1 VADTSQISPFVF
13 GCSGGLV
20 LNKDTFSFEPGESR
34 ILQNFEPDIKGGY
47 KRILGTTFYN
57 TNVVPQVSASSERVV
72 MSAIFND
79 LVLGARGGSIH
90 RGSSGS
96 GSWTS
101 VATGLGTP
109 SKNYEFQKFNFD
121 GTDKIVVATGTSFP
135 KIIDTS
141 YNVTSVNATGSV
153 NGFSIV
159 EVFKNHIFFAGGS
172 SAPQEIK
179 FMGPFQTN
187 DFTSGNGGGA
197 IKVDT
202 TITGLKVFRGSL
214 FIFGLDKIFKL
225 TGTSLSDFVITPIT
239 RTIGCLDR
247 GSIQELGGDIV
258 FLAPDGI
265 RTIAGTERIDDV
277 ELGTVS
283 KQIQERI
290 DEVGTDNVS
299 SLVIRK
305 KSQYRMFYPKT
316 SGTEASA
323 KAIISVVKVNSNT
336 GRLGYEYAD
345 LVGIKASCCDSDFIG
360 SEETALHGGYDGYIY
375 LQESGT
381 SASNVFT
388 RAGGTANIESI
399 YKSPDLTMG
408 DPGIRKTMQ
417 RVIVNYTNEG
427 LVDANLRLRYD
438 YDSATT
444 PQPGSYPLATGNIPA
459 IYGTGTYSNS
469 TYNQSSLPLVR
480 QDVQGSG
487 FAVAVKVNDESA
499 NPPISLKGFELEF
512 VPGGRR

>member
-1 VADTSQISPFVF
+1 MADTSQISPFIY

-20 LNKDTFSFEPGESR
+20 LNKDTFSFQPGESR

-47 KRILGTTFYN
+47 RKILGTTFYN
-57 TNVVPQVSASSERVV
+57 TNIVPQVSAASERVV
-72 MSAIFND
+72 MSAVFND
-79 LVLGARGGSIH
+79 KLLVARGGSIH
-90 RGSSGS
+90 QGTSGS

-101 VATGLGTP
+101 VLTGLGTP
-109 SKNYEFQKFNFD
+109 TANYTFSKFNFD
-121 GTDKIVVATGTSFP
+121 GTDKIVIATGTSFP

-141 YNVTSVNATGSV
+141 YNVTNVNASGSA
-153 NGFSIV
+153 NTFSIV
-159 EVFKNHIFFAGGS
+159 EVFKNHIFFAGATGS
-172 SAPQEIK
+172 TQQIS
-179 FMGPFQTN
+179 FMGPFETN
-187 DFTSGNGGGA
+187 TFTTGSGGGS

-202 TITGLKVFRGSL
+202 TIIGLKVFRGNL
-214 FIFGLDKIFKL
+214 FIFGIDKIFKL
-225 TGTSLSDFVITPIT
+225 TGSTSSDFVITPVT

-290 DEVGTDNVS
+290 DEVGTDNVT

-316 SGTEASA
+316 SGTEASS
-323 KAIISVVKVNSNT
+323 KAVISVVKSNSNT
-336 GRLGYEYAD
+336 GQLGYEYAD
-345 LVGIKASCCDSDFIG
+345 MVGVKPSCCDSDFVG
-360 SEETALHGGYDGYIY
+360 ATETAVHGGYDGYIY
-375 LQESGT
+375 LQESG
-381 SASNVFT
+381 NVFT
-388 RAGGTANIESI
+388 RVGGTANIESI
-399 YKSPDLTMG
+399 YKSPDLAMG
-408 DPGIRKTMQ
+408 DPGIRKSMQ

-427 LVDANLRLRYD
+427 LVDANLQLRYD

-444 PQPGSYPLATGNIPA
+444 PQPGTYPLTTGNIPA
-459 IYGTGTYSNS
+459 IYGTGTYGNS
-469 TYNQSSLPLVR
+469 TYNQSSLPLIR

-487 FAVAVKVNDESA
+487 FAVAIKVNDSSA
-499 NPPISLKGFELEF
+499 FPPISLKGFELEF
-512 VPGGRR
+512 TPGGRR

>member
-1 VADTSQISPFVF
+1 MADTSQISPFIY

-20 LNKDTFSFEPGESR
+20 LNKDTFSFQPGESR

-47 KRILGTTFYN
+47 RKILGTTFYN
-57 TNVVPQVSASSERVV
+57 TNIVPQVSTASERIV
-72 MSAIFND
+72 MSAVFND
-79 LVLGARGGSIH
+79 KLLVARGGSIH
-90 RGSSGS
+90 QGASGS

-101 VATGLGTP
+101 VLTGLGTP
-109 SKNYEFQKFNFD
+109 TANYTFSKFNFD
-121 GTDKIVVATGTSFP
+121 GTDKIVIATGTSFP

-141 YNVTSVNATGSV
+141 YNVTNVNASGSA
-153 NGFSIV
+153 NTFSIV
-159 EVFKNHIFFAGGS
+159 EVFKNHIFFAGATGS
-172 SAPQEIK
+172 TQQIS
-179 FMGPFQTN
+179 FMGPFETN
-187 DFTSGNGGGA
+187 TFTTGSGGGS

-202 TITGLKVFRGSL
+202 TIIGLKVFRGNL
-214 FIFGLDKIFKL
+214 FIFGIDKIFKL
-225 TGTSLSDFVITPIT
+225 TGSTSSDFVITPVT

-290 DEVGTDNVS
+290 DEVGTDNVT

-316 SGTEASA
+316 SGTEASS
-323 KAIISVVKVNSNT
+323 KAVISVVKSNSNT
-336 GRLGYEYAD
+336 GQLGYEYAD
-345 LVGIKASCCDSDFIG
+345 MVGVKPSCCDSDFVG
-360 SEETALHGGYDGYIY
+360 ATETAVHGGYDGYIY
-375 LQESGT
+375 LQESG
-381 SASNVFT
+381 NVFT
-388 RAGGTANIESI
+388 RVGGTANIESI
-399 YKSPDLTMG
+399 YKSPDLAMG
-408 DPGIRKTMQ
+408 DPGIRKSMQ

-427 LVDANLRLRYD
+427 LVDANLQLRYD

-444 PQPGSYPLATGNIPA
+444 PQPGTYPLTTGNIPA
-459 IYGTGTYSNS
+459 IYGTGTYGNS
-469 TYNQSSLPLVR
+469 TYNQSSLPLIR

-487 FAVAVKVNDESA
+487 FAVAIKVNDSSA
-499 NPPISLKGFELEF
+499 FPPISLKGFELEF
-512 VPGGRR
+512 TPGGRR

>member
-1 VADTSQISPFVF
+1 MADTSQISPFIY

-20 LNKDTFSFEPGESR
+20 LNKDTFSFQPGESR

-47 KRILGTTFYN
+47 RKILGTTFYN
-57 TNVVPQVSASSERVV
+57 TNIVPQVSSASERVV
-72 MSAIFND
+72 MSAVFND
-79 LVLGARGGSIH
+79 KLLVARGGSIH
-90 RGSSGS
+90 QGTSGS

-101 VATGLGTP
+101 VLTGLGTP
-109 SKNYEFQKFNFD
+109 TANYTFSKFNFD
-121 GTDKIVVATGTSFP
+121 GTDKIVIATGTSFP

-141 YNVTSVNATGSV
+141 YNITNVNASGSA
-153 NGFSIV
+153 NTFSIV
-159 EVFKNHIFFAGGS
+159 EVFKNHIFFAGATGS
-172 SAPQEIK
+172 AQQIS
-179 FMGPFQTN
+179 FMGPFETN
-187 DFTSGNGGGA
+187 TFTTGSGGGS

-202 TITGLKVFRGSL
+202 TIIGLKVFRGSL
-214 FIFGLDKIFKL
+214 FIFGIDKIFKL
-225 TGTSLSDFVITPIT
+225 TGSTSSDFVVTPVT

-290 DEVGTDNVS
+290 DEVGVDNIS

-316 SGTEASA
+316 SGTESSS
-323 KAIISVVKVNSNT
+323 KAVISVVKSNSNT
-336 GRLGYEYAD
+336 GQLGYEYAD
-345 LVGIKASCCDSDFIG
+345 MIGIKPSCCDSDFVG
-360 SEETALHGGYDGYIY
+360 STETAVHGGYDGYIY
-375 LQESGT
+375 LQESG
-381 SASNVFT
+381 NVFSIV
-388 RAGGTANIESI
+388 GGTVNIESI
-399 YKSPDLTMG
+399 YKSPDLAMG
-408 DPGIRKTMQ
+408 DPGIRKSMQ

-427 LVDANLRLRYD
+427 LVDANLQLRYD

-444 PQPGSYPLATGNIPA
+444 PQPGTYPLTTGNVPA
-459 IYGTGTYSNS
+459 IYGTGTYGNS
-469 TYNQSSLPLVR
+469 TYNQSSLPLIR

-487 FAVAVKVNDESA
+487 FAVAIKVNDSSA
-499 NPPISLKGFELEF
+499 FPPISLKGFELEF
-512 VPGGRR
+512 TPGGRR

>member
-1 VADTSQISPFVF
+1 MADTSQISPFIY

-20 LNKDTFSFEPGESR
+20 LNKDTFSFQPGESR

-47 KRILGTTFYN
+47 KKILGTSFYN
-57 TNVVPQVSASSERVV
+57 TNIVPQVSVASERVV

-79 LVLGARGGSIH
+79 KVLVARGGTIYQ
-90 RGSSGS
+90 GDAGS

-101 VATGLGTP
+101 VQASLGTP
-109 SKNYEFQKFNFD
+109 TANYTFSKFNFT
-121 GTDKIVVATGTSFP
+121 GTDNIVVATGTSFP

-141 YNVTSVNATGSV
+141 YNVINVNASGSQDT
-153 NGFSIV
+153 FSIV
-159 EVFKNHIFFAGGS
+159 EVFKNHIFFAGATGS
-172 SAPQEIK
+172 TQEIK

-187 DFTSGNGGGA
+187 DFTTGNGGGA

-202 TITGLKVFRGSL
+202 TIIGMKVFRGSL

-225 TGTSLSDFVITPIT
+225 TGTSLSDFSITPVT

-290 DEVGTDNVS
+290 DEVGVDNIS

-316 SGTEASA
+316 SGAEVASRA
-323 KAIISVVKVNSNT
+323 VISVVKTNSNT
-336 GRLGYEYAD
+336 GQLGYEYAD
-345 LVGIKASCCDSDFIG
+345 MLGVKPSCCDSDFVG
-360 SEETALHGGYDGYIY
+360 STETAVHGGYDGYIY
-375 LQESGT
+375 LQESG
-381 SASNVFT
+381 NVFT
-388 RAGGTANIESI
+388 RVGGTANIESI
-399 YKSPDLTMG
+399 YKSPDLAMG
-408 DPGIRKTMQ
+408 DPGIRKSMQ

-427 LVDANLRLRYD
+427 LVDADLTLRYD

-444 PQPGSYPLATGNIPA
+444 PQPSTYPLNTGNVPA
-459 IYGTGTYSNS
+459 IYGTGTYNNS

-487 FAVAVKVNDESA
+487 FAVAIKVIDSSA
-499 NPPISLKGFELEF
+499 FPPISLKGFELEF
-512 VPGGRR
+512 TPGGRR

>member
-1 VADTSQISPFVF
+1 VADTSQISPFIY

-20 LNKDTFSFEPGESR
+20 LNKDTFSFQPGESR

-47 KRILGTTFYN
+47 RKILGTTFYN
-57 TNVVPQVSASSERVV
+57 TNIVPQVSAASERVV
-72 MSAIFND
+72 MSAVFND
-79 LVLGARGGSIH
+79 KLLVARGGSIH
-90 RGSSGS
+90 QGTSGS

-101 VATGLGTP
+101 VLTGLGTP
-109 SKNYEFQKFNFD
+109 TANYTFSKFNFD
-121 GTDKIVVATGTSFP
+121 GTDKIVIATGTSFP

-141 YNVTSVNATGSV
+141 YNVTNVNASGSA
-153 NGFSIV
+153 NTFSIV
-159 EVFKNHIFFAGGS
+159 EVFKNHIFFAGATGS
-172 SAPQEIK
+172 TQQIS
-179 FMGPFQTN
+179 FMGPFETN
-187 DFTSGNGGGA
+187 TFATGSGGGS

-202 TITGLKVFRGSL
+202 TIIGLKVFRGNL
-214 FIFGLDKIFKL
+214 FIFGIDKIFKL
-225 TGTSLSDFVITPIT
+225 TGSTSSDFVITPVT

-290 DEVGTDNVS
+290 DEVGTDNVT

-316 SGTEASA
+316 SGTEASS
-323 KAIISVVKVNSNT
+323 KAVISVVKSNSNT
-336 GRLGYEYAD
+336 GQLGYEYAD
-345 LVGIKASCCDSDFIG
+345 MVGVKPSCCDSDFVG
-360 SEETALHGGYDGYIY
+360 ATETAVHGGYDGYIY
-375 LQESGT
+375 LQESG
-381 SASNVFT
+381 NVFT
-388 RAGGTANIESI
+388 RVGGTANIESI
-399 YKSPDLTMG
+399 YKSPDLAMG
-408 DPGIRKTMQ
+408 DPGIRKSMQ

-427 LVDANLRLRYD
+427 LVDANLQLRYD

-444 PQPGSYPLATGNIPA
+444 PQPGTYPLTTGNVPA
-459 IYGTGTYSNS
+459 IYGTGTYGNS
-469 TYNQSSLPLVR
+469 TYNQSSLPLIR

-487 FAVAVKVNDESA
+487 FAVAIKVNDSSA
-499 NPPISLKGFELEF
+499 FPPISLKGFELEF
-512 VPGGRR
+512 TPGGRR

>member
-1 VADTSQISPFVF
+1 MADTSEISPFIY

-20 LNKDTFSFEPGESR
+20 LNKDTFSFQPGESR

-47 KRILGTTFYN
+47 RKMLGTTFYN
-57 TNVVPQVSASSERVV
+57 TNIVPQVSSSSERVV
-72 MSAIFND
+72 MSAVFND
-79 LVLGARGGSIH
+79 KLLVARGGTIYQ
-90 RGSSGS
+90 GTSGS

-101 VATGLGTP
+101 VQASLGTP
-109 SKNYEFQKFNFD
+109 TANYTFQKFNFD

-141 YNVTSVNATGSV
+141 YSVTNVNATGSADT
-153 NGFSIV
+153 FSIV
-159 EVFKNHIFFAGGS
+159 EVFKNHIFFAGATGS
-172 SAPQEIK
+172 TQQIS
-179 FMGPFQTN
+179 FMGPFETN
-187 DFTSGNGGGA
+187 NFTSNSGGGS

-202 TITGLKVFRGSL
+202 TIIGLKVFRGNL
-214 FIFGLDKIFKL
+214 FIFGIDKIFKL
-225 TGTSLSDFVITPIT
+225 TGNTSTDFAITPVT

-316 SGTEASA
+316 SGTEASS
-323 KAIISVVKVNSNT
+323 KAIISVVKSNSNT
-336 GRLGYEYAD
+336 GQLGYEYAD
-345 LVGIKASCCDSDFIG
+345 MIGVKPSCCDSDFIG
-360 SEETALHGGYDGYIY
+360 ATETAVHGGYDGYIY
-375 LQESGT
+375 LQESG
-381 SASNVFT
+381 NVFT
-388 RAGGTANIESI
+388 RVGGTANIESI
-399 YKSPDLTMG
+399 YKSPDLAMG
-408 DPGIRKTMQ
+408 DPGIRKSMQ

-427 LVDANLRLRYD
+427 LVDANLQLRYD

-444 PQPGSYPLATGNIPA
+444 PQPGTYPLTTGNVPA
-459 IYGTGTYSNS
+459 IYGTGTYGNS
-469 TYNQSSLPLVR
+469 TYDQSSLPLIR

-487 FAVAVKVNDESA
+487 FAVAIKVNDSSA
-499 NPPISLKGFELEF
+499 FPPISLKGFELEF
-512 VPGGRR
+512 TPGGRR